1 MKKTI
6 IGIVIGL
13 VVGTLAMALFFGP
26 GVGRKEPVGPKN
38 SFYPVTGKLDPGG
51 DIYLYASTESL
62 IRGTGEFAGKLRKL
76 IAAGPG
82 SAEGLPIF
90 DFAVGL
96 LKRSGISEISGVGAS
111 SIQIGPDLFRSRMV
125 VHHYPERNEGIL
137 WRTMGEKPRPLKEL
151 ELLPADTVMAGFS
164 DFSLFA
170 LWHWFRKEAE
180 ASDIPKL
187 KTAIA
192 SAEPELQKLGI
203 PLEKILQSL
212 AGGMGFLLTLDAE
225 KTITIPAGN
234 TALTIPEPGLALIV
248 AVKDDTLFNLLAQ
261 KLPFAQ
267 KTEEKG
273 TKKLL
278 IPLPPLPV
286 PLKPE
291 ILQKD
296 GLLIF
301 ASHEKVVEAMFLA
314 RDTGKGLT
322 ATEDFRKLSAG
333 VPETGNG
340 FRFIHPRFF
349 RALAGIQKSTMSI
362 APSGG
367 DQGRTLREMFN
378 FLQREWKFYG
388 VMENS
393 SEGMVMT
400 FNHNLKLE
408 YLLALPAMGVAGTAA
423 AVAVP
428 NFLKA
433 AEKAKQNAASPPTK

>member
-1 MKKTI
+1 MKKTA
-6 IGIVIGL
+6 IGIAIGL
-13 VVGTLAMALFFGP
+13 VVGVLAMALFFGP
-26 GVGRKEPVGPKN
+26 GLRRKGPFAPKN
-38 SFYPVTGKLDPGG
+38 SFYRVTGKLDPGG

-62 IRGTGEFAGKLRKL
+62 IRTTGEFAGKLRKL
-76 IAAGPG
+76 IAAGSG
-82 SAEGLPIF
+82 GAEGLPIF

-96 LKRSGISEISGVGAS
+96 IKGSGISEVSGVGVS

-125 VHHYPERNEGIL
+125 MHHYPERNKGIL
-137 WRTMGEKPRPLKEL
+137 WRAMGEKPRRLKEL
-151 ELLPADTVMAGFS
+151 DLLPADTVMAGFS
-164 DFSLFA
+164 DFSLFT
-170 LWHWFRKEAE
+170 LWHWFQKEVE
-180 ASDIPKL
+180 ASNIPKL

-212 AGGMGFLLTLDAE
+212 AGNMGFLLTLDAE

-234 TALTIPEPGLALIV
+234 PALTIPEPGLALIV
-248 AVKDDTLFNLLAQ
+248 AVKDNTLFNLLAQ

-286 PLKPE
+286 PLKPA
-291 ILQKD
+291 IVQKD
-296 GLLIF
+296 GLLIL
-301 ASHEKVVEAMFLA
+301 ASHEKVVESMFLA
-314 RDTGKGLT
+314 RDKGKGLT

-333 VPETGNG
+333 VPEAGNG

-349 RALAGIQKSTMSI
+349 RVLAGIQKSSMAM

-367 DQGRTLREMFN
+367 NQGQTLWEMFN

-388 VMENS
+388 VVENT

-400 FNHNLKLE
+400 FNHNLKFE
-408 YLLALPAMGVAGTAA
+408 YLLALPAMGIAGTAA

-428 NFLKA
+428 SFMKA
-433 AEKAKQNAASPPTK
+433 AEKAKQNAAPSPTE